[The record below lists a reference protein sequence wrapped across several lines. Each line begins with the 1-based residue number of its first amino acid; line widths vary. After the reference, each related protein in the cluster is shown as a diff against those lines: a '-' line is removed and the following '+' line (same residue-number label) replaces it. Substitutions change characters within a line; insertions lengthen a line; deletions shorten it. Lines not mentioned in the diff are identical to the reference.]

1 MIAFVRTLTVA
12 VSLSVASG
20 AFAQPVAPATPEKGA
35 SAWGAAMQRID
46 GYMPLYWDAAKG
58 KLFLEIARLDQ
69 ELLYQ
74 VSLASLSTRL
84 RSSCA
89 TRTASPSA

>member
-20 AFAQPVAPATPEKGA
+20 AFAQPAAPATPEKGA

-58 KLFLEIARLDQ
+58 KLTPFGVRAP
-69 ELLYQ
+69 
-74 VSLASLSTRL
+74 L
-84 RSSCA
+84 RVRNWSDA
-89 TRTASPSA
+89 VTG